1 MAQFISTD
9 GPQLPRRGLPPHE
22 MPHGLLAVPD
32 WVREA
37 LAREVAKRPEVWG
50 AEAEERTLCDWTLQ
64 HYFES
69 EGYEVLYRR
78 TPAGPEVVAVGWQEE
93 LAARQGLPQD
103 EQNNLIT
110 WLP

>member
-1 MAQFISTD
+1 MGQFISTN
-9 GPQLPRRGLPPHE
+9 GPQLPYRGLAPHE
-22 MPHGLLAVPD
+22 MPHGLLPVPD

-37 LAREVAKRPEVWG
+37 LAKEIAKAPEVWN

-69 EGYEVLYRR
+69 EGYEVLYRK
-78 TPAGPEVVAVGWQEE
+78 TPAGPEVVAVGWQESQ
-93 LAARQGLPQD
+93 AARERLSEHQQKL
-103 EQNNLIT
+103 LSI